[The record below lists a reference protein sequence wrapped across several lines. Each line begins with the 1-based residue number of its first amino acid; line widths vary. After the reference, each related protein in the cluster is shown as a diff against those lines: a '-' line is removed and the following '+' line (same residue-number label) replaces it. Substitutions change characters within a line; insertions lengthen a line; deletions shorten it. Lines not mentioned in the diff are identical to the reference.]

1 MKPGCT
7 LFLLLFS
14 ALTASITA
22 HAQLSSSTTTAPYL
36 LAGSPTFDLS
46 ISQFRENFNRQNP
59 DLPLN
64 EFRAIE
70 NSRDKANLTRAAS
83 KINENLYASTALE
96 RGTLK
101 VKSMQITWLP
111 IQGPEQKAA
120 KAKALE
126 YMAAIIRTVA
136 PLLTKEQS
144 QKKLQKMLIAG
155 KGKHYYAETEG
166 AVRYVVADNGEKGL
180 TFAVEPIKLALSENL
195 EGGELMTKKQSLS
208 GDESLYCFT
217 DHAALTSG
225 HLP

>member
-22 HAQLSSSTTTAPYL
+22 HAQLSSSTATAPYL

-195 EGGELMTKKQSLS
+195 EG
-208 GDESLYCFT
+208 
-217 DHAALTSG
+217 AN
-225 HLP
+225 

>member
-36 LAGSPTFDLS
+36 LAGSPTFYLS

-120 KAKALE
+120 KAKALD

-195 EGGELMTKKQSLS
+195 EG
-208 GDESLYCFT
+208 
-217 DHAALTSG
+217 AN
-225 HLP
+225 

>member
-70 NSRDKANLTRAAS
+70 NSRDRANLTRAAS

-120 KAKALE
+120 KAKSLE

-195 EGGELMTKKQSLS
+195 EG
-208 GDESLYCFT
+208 
-217 DHAALTSG
+217 AN
-225 HLP
+225 

>member
-120 KAKALE
+120 KTKALE

-195 EGGELMTKKQSLS
+195 EG
-208 GDESLYCFT
+208 
-217 DHAALTSG
+217 AN
-225 HLP
+225 

>member
-1 MKPGCT
+1 MKPVCT

-101 VKSMQITWLP
+101 VKNMQITWLP

-195 EGGELMTKKQSLS
+195 EG
-208 GDESLYCFT
+208 
-217 DHAALTSG
+217 AN
-225 HLP
+225 

>member
-144 QKKLQKMLIAG
+144 QKKLQKILIAG

-180 TFAVEPIKLALSENL
+180 TFAVEPIKLTLSENL
-195 EGGELMTKKQSLS
+195 EG
-208 GDESLYCFT
+208 
-217 DHAALTSG
+217 AN
-225 HLP
+225 

>member
-64 EFRAIE
+64 EFRSIE

-126 YMAAIIRTVA
+126 YMAAVIRTVA

-180 TFAVEPIKLALSENL
+180 TFAVEPIKLTLSENL
-195 EGGELMTKKQSLS
+195 EG
-208 GDESLYCFT
+208 
-217 DHAALTSG
+217 AN
-225 HLP
+225 

>member
-22 HAQLSSSTTTAPYL
+22 YAQLSSSTTTAPYL

-46 ISQFRENFNRQNP
+46 ISQLRENFNRQNP

-180 TFAVEPIKLALSENL
+180 TFAVEPIKLTLSENL
-195 EGGELMTKKQSLS
+195 EG
-208 GDESLYCFT
+208 
-217 DHAALTSG
+217 AN
-225 HLP
+225 

>member
-144 QKKLQKMLIAG
+144 QKKLQKMFIAG

-180 TFAVEPIKLALSENL
+180 TFAVEPIKLVLSENL
-195 EGGELMTKKQSLS
+195 EG
-208 GDESLYCFT
+208 
-217 DHAALTSG
+217 AN
-225 HLP
+225 

>member
-144 QKKLQKMLIAG
+144 QKKLQKVLIAG

-195 EGGELMTKKQSLS
+195 EG
-208 GDESLYCFT
+208 
-217 DHAALTSG
+217 AN
-225 HLP
+225 

>member
-144 QKKLQKMLIAG
+144 QKKMQKMLIAG

-195 EGGELMTKKQSLS
+195 EG
-208 GDESLYCFT
+208 
-217 DHAALTSG
+217 AN
-225 HLP
+225 

>member
-1 MKPGCT
+1 MYSV
-7 LFLLLFS
+7 LLLFS

-101 VKSMQITWLP
+101 VKSMQITAAHS
-111 IQGPEQKAA
+111 GPEQKAA

-180 TFAVEPIKLALSENL
+180 TFAVEPIKLTLSENL
-195 EGGELMTKKQSLS
+195 EG
-208 GDESLYCFT
+208 
-217 DHAALTSG
+217 AN
-225 HLP
+225 

>member
-46 ISQFRENFNRQNP
+46 ISQFRDNFNRQNP

-195 EGGELMTKKQSLS
+195 EG
-208 GDESLYCFT
+208 
-217 DHAALTSG
+217 AN
-225 HLP
+225 

>member
-180 TFAVEPIKLALSENL
+180 TFAVEPIKLTLSENL
-195 EGGELMTKKQSLS
+195 EGEN
-208 GDESLYCFT
+208 
-217 DHAALTSG
+217 
-225 HLP
+225 

>member
-126 YMAAIIRTVA
+126 YMAAIIHTVA

-195 EGGELMTKKQSLS
+195 EG
-208 GDESLYCFT
+208 
-217 DHAALTSG
+217 AN
-225 HLP
+225 

>member
-136 PLLTKEQS
+136 SLLTKEQS

-195 EGGELMTKKQSLS
+195 EG
-208 GDESLYCFT
+208 
-217 DHAALTSG
+217 AN
-225 HLP
+225 

>member
-64 EFRAIE
+64 EFLAIE

-195 EGGELMTKKQSLS
+195 EG
-208 GDESLYCFT
+208 
-217 DHAALTSG
+217 AN
-225 HLP
+225 